1 MAMAGQQSKK
11 KTKNIVGKVL
21 SHKTDKTAMITVEQ
35 VSHHPLYHKTVRR
48 LLKFQAHDEKNE
60 AKPGDTV
67 RVLAV
72 RPLSRQKRWKIVAI
86 ITRGEVP
93 EVKPQEIT

>member
-1 MAMAGQQSKK
+1 
-11 KTKNIVGKVL
+11 
-21 SHKTDKTAMITVEQ
+21 
-35 VSHHPLYHKTVRR
+35 VRR